1 MHMPGTSR
9 SEPLVL
15 CWLGLRSVKYN
26 YFKYYDDICI
36 NEKDLERYGQKAL
49 EEYEEIGEGKPWG
62 TTINSEENHVFHLV
76 KKDGIFKIKDFVF
89 NITSISD
96 Y

>member
-1 MHMPGTSR
+1 M
-9 SEPLVL
+9 
-15 CWLGLRSVKYN
+15 

-36 NEKDLERYGQKAL
+36 NEEDLERYEQKAL
-49 EEYEEIGEGKPWG
+49 EEYEKIGWGKFG
-62 TTINSEENHVFHLV
+62 GNTINTRENHIFHLV